1 MVFQNPKLLWLLL
14 WVPAFAIVIV
24 IAARRRGRALSALYR
39 DRGLPRRAAIG
50 RHAQGACVCLAVTCI
65 ALALSRPGWNP
76 KMEPLSREARDVIFL
91 LDVSRSMLAEDR
103 RPNRLENA
111 KALVATCVNQLDPG
125 QRVGL
130 VLFGGSASIRSPLTR
145 DHLFLLDALAE
156 ASPDDVDH
164 GGTRIG
170 DAMLKIGEK
179 LLSDTM
185 RGFQDIIL
193 ITDGG
198 DQDSSPAAA
207 IAKLNELGASIM
219 VIGIGSG
226 PPGVR
231 IPQLTPDGEA
241 GFVIHE
247 GKEVWTHLRGD
258 LLKEMVATANSGL
271 FLEAGTR
278 ALDLADVY
286 HKFAAHLGKQEV
298 MIEAVEQYDEG
309 FPAFVGASILFLFL
323 GIICRQYSPWQRPP
337 TRIAETELTCSRAG
351 LMIP

>member
-1 MVFQNPKLLWLLL
+1 MVFQAPQMLWLLL
-14 WVPAFAIVIV
+14 WVPAFAVVII
-24 IAARRRGRALSALYR
+24 IAARRRGRALTELYR
-39 DRGLPRRAAIG
+39 DRGLPRRATIG
-50 RHAQGACVCLAVTCI
+50 RHAQGLLTCLAVACI
-65 ALALSRPGWNP
+65 ALALARPGWNP
-76 KMEPLSREARDVIFL
+76 KMEPLTREARDVIFL

-111 KALVATCVNQLDPG
+111 KALIATCIDQLDPG

-145 DHLFLLDALAE
+145 DHLFVLDALAK

-170 DAMLKIGEK
+170 DALLKICEK
-179 LLSDTM
+179 LLSENM

-198 DQDSSPAAA
+198 DQDSAPINAMAR
-207 IAKLNELGASIM
+207 LNELGASVM
-219 VIGIGSG
+219 VIGVGSG

-231 IPQLTPDGEA
+231 IPQLTPDGDP
-241 GFVIHE
+241 GWVIHE
-247 GKEVWTHLRGD
+247 GKEVWTHLQAA
-258 LLKEMVATANSGL
+258 LLKEMVDTADSGL
-271 FLEAGTR
+271 FLQAGTR

-298 MIEAVEQYDEG
+298 MVEAVEQYDEG
-309 FPAFVGASILFLFL
+309 FPVFVGAALAFLVL
-323 GIICRQYSPWQRPP
+323 GIACRQLSPWHTIRQQ
-337 TRIAETELTCSRAG
+337 T
-351 LMIP
+351 

>member
-1 MVFQNPKLLWLLL
+1 MVFQTPHLLWLLL
-14 WVPAFAIVIV
+14 WVPAFAVVLI
-24 IAARRRGRALSALYR
+24 IAARRRSRALSALYR
-39 DRGLPRRAAIG
+39 DRGLPRRATIG
-50 RHAQGACVCLAVTCI
+50 RHAQAVFICLAVACV
-65 ALALSRPGWNP
+65 ALALARPGWNP

-111 KALVATCVNQLDPG
+111 KALIATCVDQLDPG

-130 VLFGGSASIRSPLTR
+130 ILFGGSASIRSPLTR

-170 DAMLKIGEK
+170 DALLKIGEK
-179 LLSDTM
+179 LLSENM
-185 RGFQDIIL
+185 QGFQDIIL

-198 DQDSSPAAA
+198 DQDSSPAVA
-207 IAKLNELGASIM
+207 IDKLNELGASVM

-231 IPQLTPDGEA
+231 IPQLTPGGEA

-247 GKEVWTHLRGD
+247 GKEVWTHLRAD
-258 LLKEMVATANSGL
+258 LLKEMVASAHSGL

-278 ALDLADVY
+278 SLDLADVY
-286 HKFAAHLGKQEV
+286 SKFAAHLGTQEV
-298 MIEAVEQYDEG
+298 MVEAVEQYDEG
-309 FPAFVGASILFLFL
+309 FPVFVGASILFLFL
-323 GIICRQYSPWQRPP
+323 GIISRQYSPWQRRPKP
-337 TRIAETELTCSRAG
+337 A
-351 LMIP
+351 